1 MIRKF
6 MSLPFILFV
15 MACVPITPEPATLE
29 SPAPEPTPTPGSY
42 SDSGT
47 MPRLASENY
56 SDCPDATAADVTAI
70 QEAYGFL
77 SLKAGESADD
87 PVAMNIPG
95 YIDIVRIE
103 TALDGEILTATLH
116 LRDLP
121 EQLEFSRKGADSDSP
136 EYMWMIH
143 IDTDLIEEPE
153 LERFEYMFGAFAMM
167 NIGMTGGKSTML
179 PLDEGL
185 QVILWKM
192 RSPDRLES
200 VPTDPSMSISHELNT
215 ISLTSE
221 IFGISPSSDLT
232 LIAVDMLLDAH
243 DGVSCLP
250 E

>member
-29 SPAPEPTPTPGSY
+29 SPPPEPTPTPGSY

-47 MPRLASENY
+47 VPRLASENY
-56 SDCPDATAADVTAI
+56 SDCPDATDDDVAAI

-77 SLKAGESADD
+77 ALKAGESADD

-95 YIDIVRIE
+95 YIDIVRVE
-103 TALDGEILTATLH
+103 TALDGEILTATLY
-116 LRDLP
+116 LRELP
-121 EQLEFSRKGADSDSP
+121 EQLEFSRKGAASDSP

-143 IDTDLIEEPE
+143 IDTDLIEESEP
-153 LERFEYMFGAFAMM
+153 ERFEYMFGAFAMT
-167 NIGMTGGKSTML
+167 NIGMTSGKSTIL
-179 PLDEGL
+179 PLEEGL
-185 QVILWKM
+185 QIILWET
-192 RSPDRLES
+192 RSPDGLDS
-200 VPTDPSMSISHELNT
+200 VPTDSSMSISHELNT

-221 IFGISPSSDLT
+221 ISGISPNSDLT
-232 LIAVDMLLDAH
+232 FVALDLLLNAH
-243 DGVSCLP
+243 DSVSCLP

>member
-29 SPAPEPTPTPGSY
+29 SHTPEPTPTPGSY

-56 SDCPDATAADVTAI
+56 SDCPDATDADVAVI
-70 QEAYGFL
+70 EEAYGFL
-77 SLKAGESADD
+77 TLNPGESADD

-95 YIDIVRIE
+95 YIDIVRVE
-103 TALDGEILTATLH
+103 TALAGEILTATLH
-116 LRDLP
+116 LRELP
-121 EQLEFSRKGADSDSP
+121 EQLEFSRKGAASDSP
-136 EYMWMIH
+136 EYMWMMH
-143 IDTDLIEEPE
+143 IDTDLIEESE

-167 NIGMTGGKSTML
+167 NIGMTGGKPTML
-179 PLDEGL
+179 PLEEGL
-185 QVILWKM
+185 QVILWNT
-192 RSPDRLES
+192 RSPDRLGS
-200 VPTDPSMSISHELNT
+200 VLTDSSKSISHELNT
-215 ISLTSE
+215 ISLTGE
-221 IFGISPSSDLT
+221 ISGISPSAN
-232 LIAVDMLLDAH
+232 LIFNTVDMLLDAY

>member
-6 MSLPFILFV
+6 MSLTCLLFV
-15 MACVPITPEPATLE
+15 TACVPITLEPATLE
-29 SPAPEPTPTPGSY
+29 SHTPEPTPTPGSY

-56 SDCPDATAADVTAI
+56 SDCPDATDADVAVI
-70 QEAYGFL
+70 EEAYGFL
-77 SLKAGESADD
+77 TLNPGESADD

-95 YIDIVRIE
+95 YIDIVRVE

-116 LRDLP
+116 LRELP
-121 EQLEFSRKGADSDSP
+121 EQLEFSRKGAASDSP
-136 EYMWMIH
+136 EYMWMMH

-153 LERFEYMFGAFAMM
+153 PERFEYMFGAFAMM
-167 NIGMTGGKSTML
+167 NIGMTSGKSTML
-179 PLDEGL
+179 PLEEGL
-185 QVILWKM
+185 QVFLWKM
-192 RSPDRLES
+192 RSPDRLDI

-221 IFGISPSSDLT
+221 ISGISPNSDLT
-232 LIAVDMLLDAH
+232 FYAVDMLLDAH
-243 DGVSCLP
+243 DSVSCLA

>member
-15 MACVPITPEPATLE
+15 MACVPITPEPATLA
-29 SPAPEPTPTPGSY
+29 SPTPEPTPTPGSY

-56 SDCPDATAADVTAI
+56 SDCPNATADDVAAI

-77 SLKAGESADD
+77 ALKAGESADD
-87 PVAMNIPG
+87 PVAINIPG
-95 YIDIVRIE
+95 YIDIVRVE

-116 LRDLP
+116 LRELP
-121 EQLEFSRKGADSDSP
+121 EQLEFSRKGAASDSP

-143 IDTDLIEEPE
+143 IDTDMIEEPE

-167 NIGMTGGKSTML
+167 NIGMTSGKSFFS
-179 PLDEGL
+179 PLEEGL
-185 QVILWKM
+185 QVTLWKT
-192 RSPDRLES
+192 RSPDRLDS

-215 ISLTSE
+215 ISLTGE
-221 IFGISPSSDLT
+221 ISGISPSSDLT
-232 LIAVDMLLDAH
+232 FYATDMLLDAH

>member
-29 SPAPEPTPTPGSY
+29 SPTPEPTSTPGSD

-47 MPRLASENY
+47 VPRLASENY
-56 SDCPDATAADVTAI
+56 SDCPNATADDVAAI

-77 SLKAGESADD
+77 ALNPGESADD

-95 YIDIVRIE
+95 YVDIVRIE
-103 TALDGEILTATLH
+103 TTLDGETLTVTFH
-116 LRDLP
+116 LRELP
-121 EQLEFSRKGADSDSP
+121 DQLEFSRKGAASDSP
-136 EYMWMIH
+136 EYMWLIH
-143 IDTDLIEEPE
+143 VDTDLIEESE
-153 LERFEYMFGAFAMM
+153 RERFEYMFGAFAMM
-167 NIGMTGGKSTML
+167 NTGMTGGKSTML
-179 PLDEGL
+179 PLEEGL
-185 QVILWKM
+185 QVFLWKM
-192 RSPDRLES
+192 RSPDRLDI

-215 ISLTSE
+215 ISLTGE
-221 IFGISPSSDLT
+221 ISGISPNSDLT
-232 LIAVDMLLDAH
+232 FYAVDMLLDAH